1 MKKIV
6 FALEMMSLMLVLPV
20 YIVVELNHPTAGNE
34 KAGYIQ
40 QNHPPVNE
48 SSQVTAVG
56 SFPNSALLMLA
67 VGKSSPL
74 N

>member
-20 YIVVELNHPTAGNE
+20 YMIVELNHPTTGNE

-40 QNHPPVNE
+40 QNHPPVKE

-56 SFPNSALLMLA
+56 AFPNCALVMPA
-67 VGKSSPL
+67 VGNSSPL